1 MDAHE
6 YLVVS
11 SKAQAFEQL
20 KPAALKKNLK
30 LPYFNNQR
38 GDDAEYKTGMKAYNT
53 ANRKIYQLLKEAPEF
68 SDERRFLNHAYE
80 RLLDCMP
87 QPTVSRRATSL
98 QVYLDQLEAL
108 TVVCEQ
114 AAS

>member
-1 MDAHE
+1 M
-6 YLVVS
+6 S
-11 SKAQAFEQL
+11 SKANQFSQL

-38 GDDAEYKTGMKAYNT
+38 GDDADYTTGMKAYRL
-53 ANRKIYQLLKEAPEF
+53 ADRKLYQLLKQSPEH
-68 SDERRFLNHAYE
+68 SDVRRYLNHAYE

-87 QPTVSRRATSL
+87 QPSTPRRATSL
-98 QVYLDQLEAL
+98 QDYLTQLEAL
-108 TVVCEQ
+108 IEVCEA

>member
-1 MDAHE
+1 M
-6 YLVVS
+6 S
-11 SKAQAFEQL
+11 SKVDVYKQL
-20 KPAALKKNLK
+20 KPAALKKSLK

-38 GDDAEYKTGMKAYNT
+38 GDDVEYKTGMKAYRL
-53 ANRKIYQLLKEAPEF
+53 ADRKLYQLLKEAPEH
-68 SDERRFLNHAYE
+68 SDQRRYLNHAYE

-87 QPTVSRRATSL
+87 QPSITRSATSL

-108 TVVCEQ
+108 IAVCEQ

>member
-1 MDAHE
+1 MSD
-6 YLVVS
+6 
-11 SKAQAFEQL
+11 KQQAFNAL
-20 KPAALKKNLK
+20 KPGELKKNLK

-38 GDDAEYKTGMKAYNT
+38 GDDADYKEGMKAYNL
-53 ANRKIYQLLKEAPEF
+53 ANRKIYQLLKEAPEH
-68 SDERRFLNHAYE
+68 SDARRYLNHAYE

-108 TVVCEQ
+108 TNSCEM
-114 AAS
+114 AAG